1 MYEKIFKKLN
11 EKAKINGDIPVSCII
26 TKNGKII
33 SKSKKKKYSKNN
45 PLGHAEILAILS
57 ASKKL
62 KTSNLIECT
71 MYVTLKPCKMC
82 QEIIKESR
90 IKNVY
95 YIIDNKKYNRSKINF
110 NKIECDENYFKN
122 ELKNFFKEKR

>member
-33 SKSKKKKYSKNN
+33 SQSYNQKYSKNN

-122 ELKNFFKEKR
+122 ELKNYFKEKR